1 MREEAKEGRRARETQ
16 PRADLS
22 PQVAPALEPFVHQRY
37 VLLTTYRRDGTPV
50 RTPVN
55 ITVDGHRAFVRT

>member
-1 MREEAKEGRRARETQ
+1 MREEAKEGRPARETQ

-22 PQVAPALEPFVHQRY
+22 LQVAPAPALEPFVHQRY

-50 RTPVN
+50 AVPS
-55 ITVDGHRAFVRT
+55 